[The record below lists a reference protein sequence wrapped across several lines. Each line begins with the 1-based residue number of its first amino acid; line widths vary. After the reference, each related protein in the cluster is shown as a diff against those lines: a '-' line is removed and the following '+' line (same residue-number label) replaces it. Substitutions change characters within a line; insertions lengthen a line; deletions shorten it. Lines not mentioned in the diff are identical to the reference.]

1 MNKYR
6 YPVVL
11 SIAGSDSGGG
21 AGIQADIKTISA
33 LGCYGTTVITAITAQ
48 NTLGVNDIYPIPSE
62 IVNAQMTAVIN
73 DITPSAIKIGMVYLS
88 ENAEIIASILKQH
101 SEIPVI
107 FDPVMV
113 STSGANL
120 MKGNCLSA
128 IEKLIFP
135 LTTLLTPNLD
145 EARLI
150 TGMEVKNL
158 ADMHVAASHIIDL
171 GCNAVLIKGG
181 HLQGNDLYDVYLD
194 RDGRQQVFKSKA
206 IQSNN
211 THGTGCTLSSA
222 IASYLAL
229 GDDLILAIEK
239 GKDYV
244 HQAIEHGKNI
254 RIGKGIGPLN
264 HFFNSSE
271 RKKHH
276 FS

>member
-1 MNKYR
+1 MNKYK

-48 NTLGVNDIYPIPSE
+48 NTLGVSNIYAIPSE
-62 IVNAQMTAVIN
+62 IVSAQMTAVIN
-73 DITPSAIKIGMVYLS
+73 DIPPSTIKIGMVYLKES
-88 ENAEIIASILKQH
+88 AEIIAEILKLH

-113 STSGANL
+113 ATSGTNL
-120 MKGNCLSA
+120 MNSNCLSVF
-128 IEKLIFP
+128 KKFLFP
-135 LTTLLTPNLD
+135 LTTLLTPNLN
-145 EARLI
+145 EAGLI
-150 TGMEVKNL
+150 TGMAVNNL
-158 ADMHVAASHIIDL
+158 ADMHVAVSRIIDL

-194 RDGRQQVFKSKA
+194 RDDRQRIFKSKA

-229 GDDLILAIEK
+229 GDDLMLAIEK

-244 HQAIEHGKNI
+244 HQAIEHGRSI
-254 RIGKGIGPLN
+254 RIGKGTGPLN
-264 HFFNSSE
+264 HFFNSLE
-271 RKKHH
+271 LR
-276 FS
+276 

>member
-1 MNKYR
+1 MNNYR
-6 YPVVL
+6 YRVVL
-11 SIAGSDSGGG
+11 TIAGSDSGGG

-48 NTLGVNDIYPIPSE
+48 NTLGVNNIYAIPAE
-62 IVNAQMTAVIN
+62 IVGDQMTAVIN
-73 DITPSAIKIGMVYLS
+73 DIPPSAIKIGMVYLKES
-88 ENAEIIASILKQH
+88 AEIIASVLRQH

-113 STSGANL
+113 ATSGTNL
-120 MKGNCLSA
+120 MKSNCLSTF
-128 IEKLIFP
+128 KNLLFP

-145 EARLI
+145 EAGLI
-150 TGMEVKNL
+150 TGMKVNNL
-158 ADMHVAASHIIDL
+158 TDMHTAASRIIDL

-181 HLQGNDLYDVYLD
+181 HLKGNDLYDVYLD
-194 RDGRQQVFKSKA
+194 RDGRQRLFKSKV

-229 GDDLILAIEK
+229 GEDLMLSIEK

-264 HFFNSSE
+264 HFFNPI
-271 RKKHH
+271 K
-276 FS
+276 

>member
-1 MNKYR
+1 MNKYQ

-48 NTLGVNDIYPIPSE
+48 NTLGVNSIYAIPSE
-62 IVNAQMTAVIN
+62 IVNAQMTSVIN
-73 DITPSAIKIGMVYLS
+73 DIPPSAIKVGMVYLRGS
-88 ENAEIIASILKQH
+88 AEIIASILKQH
-101 SEIPVI
+101 GEIPVV

-113 STSGANL
+113 STSGTNL
-120 MKGNCLSA
+120 MNSDCLS
-128 IEKLIFP
+128 IFKNLLFP

-145 EARLI
+145 EAALI
-150 TGMEVKNL
+150 TGMEVNNL
-158 ADMHVAASHIIDL
+158 ADMHVAASRIIDL

-181 HLQGNDLYDVYLD
+181 HLQGNDLYDVYRD
-194 RDGRQQVFKSKA
+194 RDGQQQVFKSKA

-229 GDDLILAIEK
+229 GHDLTLAIEK

-244 HQAIEHGKNI
+244 HHAIEHGKNI
-254 RIGKGIGPLN
+254 KIGKGIGPLN
-264 HFFNSSE
+264 HFFSLL
-271 RKKHH
+271 K
-276 FS
+276 

>member
-1 MNKYR
+1 MNKNR

-11 SIAGSDSGGG
+11 SIAGSDSSGG

-48 NTLGVNDIYPIPSE
+48 NTLGVNNIYAIPAE
-62 IVNAQMTAVIN
+62 IVGAQMTAVIN
-73 DITPSAIKIGMVYLS
+73 DISPSAIKIGMIYLK
-88 ENAEIIASILKQH
+88 ENVETITSILKQH
-101 SEIPVI
+101 NEIPVVL
-107 FDPVMV
+107 DPVMV
-113 STSGANL
+113 STSGAHL
-120 MKGNCLSA
+120 MNNDCLS
-128 IEKLIFP
+128 IFKHLLFP

-145 EARLI
+145 EAGLI
-150 TGMEVKNL
+150 TGMKVNKL
-158 ADMHVAASHIIDL
+158 TDMHTAASHIIDL

-181 HLQGNDLYDVYLD
+181 HLKGNDLYDVYLD
-194 RDGRQQVFKSKA
+194 RDGRRQVFKSKA

-229 GDDLILAIEK
+229 GDDLTLAIEK

-244 HQAIEHGKNI
+244 HHAIEHGKNF

-264 HFFNSSE
+264 HFF
-271 RKKHH
+271 KPIK
-276 FS
+276 

>member
-1 MNKYR
+1 MNKDR

-48 NTLGVNDIYPIPSE
+48 NTLGVNDIYAIPSE
-62 IVNAQMTAVIN
+62 IVGAQMTAVID
-73 DITPSAIKIGMVYLS
+73 DILPSAIKIGMVYLKES
-88 ENAEIIASILKQH
+88 AEIIASVLKQH

-113 STSGANL
+113 STSGTNL
-120 MKGNCLSA
+120 MEGNCLSVF
-128 IEKLIFP
+128 EKLLFP
-135 LTTLLTPNLD
+135 LTTLLTPNID
-145 EARLI
+145 EAGLI
-150 TGMEVKNL
+150 TGMKVNNL
-158 ADMHVAASHIIDL
+158 EDMHTAASHIIDL

-181 HLQGNDLYDVYLD
+181 HLQGNDLYDVYLN
-194 RDGRQQVFKSKA
+194 RDGQQQVFKSKA

-229 GDDLILAIEK
+229 GDDLTLAIEK

-244 HQAIEHGKNI
+244 HQAIEHGKSI
-254 RIGKGIGPLN
+254 KIGKGTGPLN
-264 HFFNSSE
+264 HFFNSL
-271 RKKHH
+271 K
-276 FS
+276 